1 MIHTAVYPSSQ
12 LVAGYHLVAM
22 AGGIGFLSSYSRL
35 TGTRQEREMYI
46 MTFRYILI
54 MSIRYALTFFIFFFQ
69 TILFWCPT
77 KGKSPSKASA
87 SAGSVQRAKS
97 IAGFFGSVKD
107 KLMSSSSSS
116 YDVHTAAAKAA
127 EKARAA
133 KAEAEAKAKKGHGSP
148 TKLPSKGTALDLSM
162 NAAAGNDGSVAP
174 QIKRERSVCAC
185 VVWCGVVWCDLCLSV
200 CLYVW

>member
-1 MIHTAVYPSSQ
+1 MVIHTAVYPSSQ

-54 MSIRYALTFFIFFFQ
+54 MSIRYALYIYIYIYIFYFLE
-69 TILFWCPT
+69 THLFWCPT

-174 QIKRERSVCAC
+174 QIKRERSVYAC
-185 VVWCGVVWCDLCLSV
+185 VVWCGVV
-200 CLYVW
+200 